1 MEDRRIVCWFSR
13 GCASAIATT
22 LTLKEH
28 PEAVIACC
36 VTGSEHADNDRFEAD
51 WIRRW
56 NRPVE
61 HLKSDQYTDT
71 WDVWERRRFMAG
83 RDGAP
88 CTVELKVGPRLAWQR
103 PTDIHVFGYTADKAD
118 VTRAKRLRDN
128 YPELTVWTPLI
139 DAGLDKAAC
148 LAMTENA
155 GITPPVT
162 YAMGYPNAN
171 CIPCVKATS
180 PDYWA
185 LVRKMHPEEFE
196 RAAKLSRELGARLAR
211 INDERIFIDEIPAD
225 WPTTNPIAP
234 ACDFLCHLAE
244 QDMAEKAA

>member
-1 MEDRRIVCWFSR
+1 MTERRIVCWFSR
-13 GCASAIATT
+13 GCASAISTT

-28 PEAVIACC
+28 PEAVIASC
-36 VTGSEHADNDRFEAD
+36 VTGAEHRDNDRFEAD
-51 WIRRW
+51 WVRRW
-56 NRPVE
+56 TRPVE
-61 HLKSDQYTDT
+61 HLKSEEYEDT
-71 WDVWERRRFMAG
+71 WAVWEKRRYMSG
-83 RDGAP
+83 ISGAP

-118 VTRAKRLRDN
+118 VARAKRLRDN

-155 GITPPVT
+155 GIAPPVT

-196 RAAKLSRELGARLAR
+196 RAAKMSRELGARLAR
-211 INDERIFIDEIPAD
+211 INDERIFIDEIPEG

-244 QDMAEKAA
+244 QDIGDAA